1 MDLAVHIMTSA
12 GILLLLLEFV
22 GIRKAILITFLTGIA
37 KEQVLDVY
45 TLLKDFSMM
54 DMLGNVIGIFL
65 GYLLSLIWKKQ

>member
-12 GILLLLLEFV
+12 GILLLLLEFMDV
-22 GIRKAILITFLTGIA
+22 RKAVLITFLTGIA